1 MTQRKSS
8 AGGSGKKPESDI
20 EKEKRAKERE
30 KAAKRRAKERERQER
45 DAERYR
51 KAAEAA
57 RKRAA
62 DERAKQAALENDPVY
77 QEKKRKEAERLK
89 ERGKREME
97 RQRKR
102 SERRSAAAAR
112 SKAKIDERDAQK
124 STGISSVERKR
135 RQREYADLERRQ
147 ALAKQKKSAPSKSK
161 RNSKSLACLV
171 LIVILAI
178 ASAIALYPP
187 QDKIT
192 MGLDIQG
199 GVSVNLKASTT
210 DGSPITAEQMDQT
223 QLVISNRVNA
233 SGAAAATIQQQ
244 GNDAFLV
251 QVPGAAENSQ
261 AILDTLS
268 SQGVLEFVDVGTITD
283 ETARTFIQQGLTGMN
298 LKKEGVTYT
307 PFMTGEEVDNVTVD
321 RPQAS
326 AEYAVN
332 LQLDGTGTAEFAA
345 VTREL
350 VSTHGQ
356 IAILLDGVVESAP
369 AVQAAITNGQVQITG
384 NYTVEEANALKTI
397 IDSGSLPVSLSIEQA
412 STVGPTLGRQ
422 ALWSGILAALIGI
435 ALVIVWML
443 VFYKGLGL
451 LPAASIFLM
460 SVVYLGLLALLSQV
474 GWFSLTLPGIAGIIV
489 NIGMS
494 ADSSILIMECFHE
507 QIREGKSVKTA
518 ATVGV
523 KEGIFTSLDADVV
536 TLVSA
541 LILYFFAM
549 GDVRGFGLT
558 LALGIICDLVVMAL
572 FSGPIMRILGPR
584 VIDRHP
590 AFWGIVDDVNEGE
603 YIVKEAV

>member
-1 MTQRKSS
+1 M
-8 AGGSGKKPESDI
+8 
-20 EKEKRAKERE
+20 
-30 KAAKRRAKERERQER
+30 
-45 DAERYR
+45 
-51 KAAEAA
+51 
-57 RKRAA
+57 
-62 DERAKQAALENDPVY
+62 
-77 QEKKRKEAERLK
+77 
-89 ERGKREME
+89 
-97 RQRKR
+97 
-102 SERRSAAAAR
+102 
-112 SKAKIDERDAQK
+112 
-124 STGISSVERKR
+124 ERKR

-147 ALAKQKKSAPSKSK
+147 ALAKQKKAGASKSR

-171 LIVILAI
+171 LIIILTI

-210 DGSPITAEQMDQT
+210 DGSPITAEQMEQT

-244 GNDAFLV
+244 GSDAFLV

-268 SQGVLEFVDVGTITD
+268 SQGVLEFVDISTITD
-283 ETARTFIQQGLTGMN
+283 ETVRNYINQGLTGMN
-298 LKKEGVTYT
+298 LKKEGVSYT
-307 PFMTGEEVDNVTVD
+307 PFMTGENVENVTVD

-332 LQLDGTGTAEFAA
+332 LQLDAMGTSEFAS
-345 VTREL
+345 VTRQL
-350 VSTHGQ
+350 VSTNGK

-369 AVQAAITNGQVQITG
+369 AVQSAITNGQVQITG
-384 NYTVEEANALKTI
+384 NYTVEEANSLKTI
-397 IDSGSLPVSLSIEQA
+397 MDSGSLPVSLSIEQA
-412 STVGPTLGRQ
+412 STVGPTLGQQ

-435 ALVIVWML
+435 ALVVVWLL

-518 ATVGV
+518 ATAGV

-572 FSGPIMRILGPR
+572 FSGPIMRVLGPR

-603 YIVKEAV
+603 YVVKEAM

>member
-1 MTQRKSS
+1 MAQRKSS
-8 AGGSGKKPESDI
+8 AGKPDKRAEAD
-20 EKEKRAKERE
+20 KEKAQRAKERE
-30 KAAKRRAKERERQER
+30 KAAKKRAKDRARQEK

-57 RKRAA
+57 RKKAQA
-62 DERAKQAALENDPVY
+62 EREKQAALAEDSAY
-77 QEKKRKEAERLK
+77 QEKKRREAEKLK
-89 ERGKREME
+89 ERGRREME
-97 RQRKR
+97 KQRKR
-102 SERRSAAAAR
+102 SEKKAAAAAR
-112 SKAKIDERDAQK
+112 SKASLGDHGVQK
-124 STGISSVERKR
+124 KTGISSVERKR
-135 RQREYADLERRQ
+135 RQQQYANYERRQ
-147 ALAKQKKSAPSKSK
+147 GLAKVGKPTKSK
-161 RNSKSLACLV
+161 RSTRAIACLV
-171 LIVILAI
+171 LIVILAV
-178 ASAIALYPP
+178 ASAFVLYPP

-199 GVSVNLKASTT
+199 GVSVNLKATT
-210 DGSPITAEQMDQT
+210 ADGSAVTAEQMEQA
-223 QLVISNRVNA
+223 QRVITNRVNS
-233 SGAAAATIQQQ
+233 SGAAAASVQQQ

-251 QVPGAAENSQ
+251 QVPGVAENSQ

-268 SQGVLEFVDVGTITD
+268 SQGVLEFVNVETITD
-283 ETARTFIQQGLTGMN
+283 ETARNYIKQGLSGMN
-298 LKKEGVTYT
+298 LKNEGVSYT
-307 PFMTGEEVDNVTVD
+307 PFMTGENVENVTVD

-332 LQLDGTGTAEFAA
+332 LQLDGVGTEQFGA

-350 VSTHGQ
+350 VADHGQ

-369 AVQAAITNGQVQITG
+369 AVQSAITNGQVQITG

-412 STVGPTLGRQ
+412 STVGPTLGQQ

-451 LPAASIFLM
+451 LPAASIVLM
-460 SVVYLGLLALLSQV
+460 SIVYLGLLALLSQV

-518 ATVGV
+518 STAGV

-572 FSGPIMRILGPR
+572 FSGPIMRVLGPR

-590 AFWGIVDDVNEGE
+590 EFWGIVDDANEGA
-603 YIVKEAV
+603 YLTKEVA

>member
-1 MTQRKSS
+1 MAQRKSS
-8 AGGSGKKPESDI
+8 AGGSGKKAESDI
-20 EKEKRAKERE
+20 EKQKRAKERE
-30 KAAKRRAKERERQER
+30 KAAKKRAKERAKQER
-45 DAERYR
+45 DVERYR

-62 DERAKQAALENDPVY
+62 EERSKQAARENDPVY
-77 QEKKRKEAERLK
+77 QEKKRKEAEKLK

-97 RQRKR
+97 KQRKR
-102 SERRSAAAAR
+102 SERRGAAAAR
-112 SKAKIDERDAQK
+112 SKAKIDEREAQK
-124 STGISSVERKR
+124 KNGISSVERKR

-147 ALAKQKKSAPSKSK
+147 ALAKQKKAGASKSK
-161 RNSKSLACLV
+161 RNSKSLACLL
-171 LIVILAI
+171 LIIILAI

-210 DGSPITAEQMDQT
+210 DGSPITAEQMEQT

-244 GNDAFLV
+244 GSDAFLV

-268 SQGVLEFVDVGTITD
+268 SQGVLEFVDVSTITD
-283 ETARTFIQQGLTGMN
+283 ETVRNYINQGLTGMN
-298 LKKEGVTYT
+298 LKKEGVSYT
-307 PFMTGEEVDNVTVD
+307 PFMTGENVENVTVD

-332 LQLDGTGTAEFAA
+332 LQLDATGTSEFAS
-345 VTREL
+345 VTRQL
-350 VSTHGQ
+350 VSTNGK

-369 AVQAAITNGQVQITG
+369 AVQSAIT

-412 STVGPTLGRQ
+412 STVGPTLGQQ

-435 ALVIVWML
+435 ALVVVWL
-443 VFYKGLGL
+443 LIFYKGLGL

-518 ATVGV
+518 ATAGV

-558 LALGIICDLVVMAL
+558 LALGIICDLIVMAL
-572 FSGPIMRILGPR
+572 FSGPIMRVLGPR

-603 YIVKEAV
+603 YVVKEAM

>member
-1 MTQRKSS
+1 
-8 AGGSGKKPESDI
+8 
-20 EKEKRAKERE
+20 
-30 KAAKRRAKERERQER
+30 
-45 DAERYR
+45 
-51 KAAEAA
+51 
-57 RKRAA
+57 
-62 DERAKQAALENDPVY
+62 
-77 QEKKRKEAERLK
+77 
-89 ERGKREME
+89 
-97 RQRKR
+97 
-102 SERRSAAAAR
+102 
-112 SKAKIDERDAQK
+112 
-124 STGISSVERKR
+124 
-135 RQREYADLERRQ
+135 
-147 ALAKQKKSAPSKSK
+147 
-161 RNSKSLACLV
+161 
-171 LIVILAI
+171 
-178 ASAIALYPP
+178 
-187 QDKIT
+187 
-192 MGLDIQG
+192 
-199 GVSVNLKASTT
+199 
-210 DGSPITAEQMDQT
+210 
-223 QLVISNRVNA
+223 
-233 SGAAAATIQQQ
+233 
-244 GNDAFLV
+244 
-251 QVPGAAENSQ
+251 
-261 AILDTLS
+261 
-268 SQGVLEFVDVGTITD
+268 
-283 ETARTFIQQGLTGMN
+283 MN

-412 STVGPTLGRQ
+412 STVGPTLGQQ

-518 ATVGV
+518 ATAGV